1 MPLRFG
7 HKILDIL
14 DEVITETKTWK
25 DVAIIA
31 VLLGILLGVFG
42 TGAAIYVAVTDRE
55 QLYELITATSPR
67 LEKRIEN
74 TNVARLLES
83 RLEQSPQ
90 VESYEVNIY
99 YIERRIVRNILSVG
113 NVQRPDELL
122 IDNITTF
129 AAHSSDTCVTGQS
142 FNGNQVWSTSCPI
155 ISSEY
160 GLEGFVVA
168 YYRDTESIPPED
180 TVLFIEAFLREITRI
195 LQ

>member
-1 MPLRFG
+1 MPIKLG
-7 HKILDIL
+7 HKVLNIL
-14 DEVITETKTWK
+14 DEIITETKTWK

-31 VLLGILLGVFG
+31 VLLGLLLGVAG
-42 TGAAIYVAVTDRE
+42 TGAVIYVAVSDRE

-67 LEKRIEN
+67 LEKRIET
-74 TNVARLLES
+74 TNVAQLLES

-99 YIERRIVRNILSVG
+99 YIERRLIRNVLSVG
-113 NVQRPDELL
+113 SRQRDDALL
-122 IDNITTF
+122 IDNIALF
-129 AAHSSDTCVTGQS
+129 SSHSSDTCATGQS
-142 FNGNQVWSTSCPI
+142 INGDQVWSTSCPI
-155 ISSEY
+155 ISSQY

-168 YYRDTESIPPED
+168 YYRDAQEIPSED